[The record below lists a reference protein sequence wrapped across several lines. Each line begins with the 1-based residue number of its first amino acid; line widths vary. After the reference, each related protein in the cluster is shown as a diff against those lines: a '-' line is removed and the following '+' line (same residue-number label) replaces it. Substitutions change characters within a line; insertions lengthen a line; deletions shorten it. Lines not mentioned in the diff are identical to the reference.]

1 MARYRK
7 VDARIWNDAGFR
19 QLSDSGKLAF
29 LFLITHPNMTSL
41 GAMRATLPGLAA
53 ELDWQPED
61 FREAFAEALQQG
73 MVEHDPK
80 AHLVALPNF
89 IRYNAPE
96 SPNVVRAWV
105 GAVDLLPECEL
116 KALVLQRA
124 KASAEGLSKAFAQA
138 FGEAFAKTM
147 PNQEQEPKQEQTY
160 PTSQGEPTSPVS
172 LYGGQARQ
180 HGQGHHGRGKLA
192 AIAGRD
198 LDGEASR

>member
-7 VDARIWNDAGFR
+7 VDPRIWNDAGFR

-53 ELDWQPED
+53 ELEWSAED
-61 FREAFAEALQQG
+61 FREAFGEALQQG
-73 MVEHDPK
+73 MVEHDGK

-105 GAVDLLPECEL
+105 GAVDLLPECDL
-116 KALVLQRA
+116 KTLVLQRA

-138 FGEAFAKTM
+138 FGEAFAKAM
-147 PNQEQEPKQEQTY
+147 PNQEQEQKQEQTY
-160 PTSQGEPTSPVS
+160 PPSHGEQTYQVGRYPGRAPR
-172 LYGGQARQ
+172 L
-180 HGQGHHGRGKLA
+180 GRGNLA
-192 AIAGRD
+192 AVAGRD
-198 LDGEASR
+198 LDEGAGR